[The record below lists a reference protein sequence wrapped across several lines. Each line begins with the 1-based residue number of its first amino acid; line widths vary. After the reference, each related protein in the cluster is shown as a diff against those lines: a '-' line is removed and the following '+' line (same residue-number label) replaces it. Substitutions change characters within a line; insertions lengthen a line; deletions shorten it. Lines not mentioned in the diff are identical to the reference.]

1 MKPGMFTQ
9 SDMYKEI
16 PGRRFMK
23 RKHVILFLLP
33 LCALF
38 FSFSLAAGAE
48 TGAKDTM
55 AKRSYIGA
63 ETCKECH
70 EKQYESYAK
79 SVHSKKSV
87 KGPASENAC
96 ETCHGPGSLHVE
108 KGGGRGVDIFAFN
121 KDVKPKA
128 KSAKCLTCHEE
139 THQLTN
145 WNLSKHNSED
155 ISCTDCHDPHNKQ
168 VKFLKEK
175 LPTLCFNCHKD
186 IRSQTN
192 RQSHHP
198 IREGLITCTDC
209 HDPHGTFGD
218 NQLKTDSV
226 NELCFKCHAEKRGP
240 FMFEHPPVEENC
252 LNCHTPHGSNHS
264 KLLVENVPQLCQS
277 CHDASRHPGTPYTAL
292 DTFANSPNNKF
303 YARGCLNC
311 HSNIH
316 GSNASS
322 SYGQA
327 FTR

>member
-1 MKPGMFTQ
+1 
-9 SDMYKEI
+9 
-16 PGRRFMK
+16 MK
-23 RKHVILFLLP
+23 RKHIILFLLP
-33 LCALF
+33 QILLF
-38 FSFSLAAGAE
+38 FSFSLALGKDMESAKAE
-48 TGAKDTM
+48 KMETNH
-55 AKRSYIGA
+55 YIGA

-70 EKQYESYAK
+70 EKQFKTYSN
-79 SVHSKKSV
+79 SIHSKKSV

-96 ETCHGPGSLHVE
+96 ETCHGPGALHVE
-108 KGGGRGVDIFAFN
+108 KGGGRGVNIFAFN
-121 KDVKPKA
+121 KDVPAKD
-128 KSAKCLTCHEE
+128 KSARCLACHEE

-145 WNLSKHNSED
+145 WNLSKHSSED
-155 ISCTDCHDPHNKQ
+155 ISCTDCHDPHNMQ

-186 IRSQTN
+186 IRSQVN

-218 NQLKTDSV
+218 NQIKADSV
-226 NELCFKCHAEKRGP
+226 NELCYKCHAEKRGP

-252 LNCHTPHGSNHS
+252 LNCHTPHGSNHN
-264 KLLVENVPQLCQS
+264 KLLVENPPQLCQN

-292 DTFANSPNNKF
+292 SGFNGSAPKSQF

-322 SYGQA
+322 SYGGD

>member
-1 MKPGMFTQ
+1 
-9 SDMYKEI
+9 
-16 PGRRFMK
+16 MK
-23 RKHVILFLLP
+23 RKHIILFLLP
-33 LCALF
+33 QILIF
-38 FSFSLAAGAE
+38 FSFSLALS
-48 TGAKDTM
+48 KDMGSTKEKEM
-55 AKRSYIGA
+55 KNHYIGA

-79 SVHSKKSV
+79 SLHSKKSV

-96 ETCHGPGSLHVE
+96 ETCHGPGAMHVE

-121 KDVKPKA
+121 KNVDAKA
-128 KSAKCLTCHEE
+128 KSAKCLSCHEE

-145 WNLSKHNSED
+145 WNLSKHRDED

-168 VKFLKEK
+168 VKFLKEQ
-175 LPTLCFNCHKD
+175 LPTLCYNCHKD
-186 IRSQTN
+186 IRSQTH

-198 IREGLITCTDC
+198 INEGLIKCTDC
-209 HDPHGTFGD
+209 HDPHGTFGE

-226 NELCFKCHAEKRGP
+226 NELCFKCHTEKRGP

-277 CHDASRHPGTPYTAL
+277 CHDASRHPGTPYTAASGF
-292 DTFANSPNNKF
+292 DGSSPSNKY
-303 YARGCLNC
+303 YARACLNC